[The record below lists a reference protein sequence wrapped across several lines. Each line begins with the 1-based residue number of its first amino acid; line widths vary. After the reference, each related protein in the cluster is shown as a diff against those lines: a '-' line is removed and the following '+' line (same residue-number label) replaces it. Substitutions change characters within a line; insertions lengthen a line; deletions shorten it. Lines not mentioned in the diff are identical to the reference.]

1 MSNNFYNHGSFPTT
15 GSAATSASMR
25 AELDAIAAGFDKMP
39 TLTGNANEIV
49 VVNSSGTA
57 LTAIPTLPATSG
69 GTGFASY
76 AVGDLLYAA
85 TTTALAKLA
94 DVVTGN
100 ALISGGVGV
109 APSWGK
115 IGLTTHVTGTLPAT
129 NGGTGFA
136 SYAVGDLL
144 FASTTTALSALADV
158 ATGNAL
164 ISGGVGVA
172 PSYGKIGLTTHVSGT
187 LPTANGGT
195 NLTSFT
201 ANGIVYA
208 SSTSA
213 LATGSA
219 LTFDGS
225 TLATT
230 GALTVDG
237 NTTLGNA
244 STDTVTVNGYI
255 GVGGAG
261 NVNNLLR
268 VTGSGSFAGAD
279 QSGGVFF
286 PTGTTSGTSEVSAV
300 LGAVQTAAS
309 AYTVTNVVGLKASNA
324 VKGAG
329 STITNQHGLYVADQT
344 QGTNNYGITS
354 LVSSGTNKWNI
365 YASGT
370 AANYFAGNVGIGVT
384 TPSYLLSLYGATSQ
398 IQFVNVNTGTT
409 ASDGLTIGMGGS
421 SSTDAYINQRENA
434 NLIFNTNATERMRLD
449 SAGNL
454 GLGVV
459 PSAWGTS
466 VFNALQVRNGAIW
479 GDVRSAQ
486 SGNTFFG
493 GNTFFDGTNYKYI
506 TTNAAGYMSVSA
518 NSGGQFAWFQAPSG
532 TAGNAITFTQAMTL
546 DASGRLLVGATSV
559 RSGQGYPL
567 YVETTSVTGGFFA
580 RNSADATG
588 TVMKFAKSR
597 ATAVGG
603 VTAVTTN
610 DTLGDLYF
618 SGTDGTGLL
627 DGARIIAAVDGTVTT
642 GGMPT
647 RLAFSTSAAGSSSPT
662 ERLRIDSSGNV
673 SIGTSSPLV
682 AAGFTTVNVY
692 NATTGAI
699 YRALSADSTADGRL
713 QVVNGAVNIG
723 SYTNVPFLFNVNGT
737 ERMRIDSSGNVGIGT
752 SSPAYKLDVAGAI
765 STNNNLTFTGTGNR
779 ITGDFSNATVAN
791 RVMFQTSTANANTNL
806 GVIPNGTAVGVN
818 SLLFN
823 NSDPTNAGFA
833 NVSINTSA
841 VSFTSGITG
850 TGTYVPMT
858 FFTGGSER
866 MRVDTS
872 GNVGIGTSSPAAKL
886 NVYDASNALIA
897 AQGDAAT
904 SVLAQRSSNDIFSS
918 ALTMRKTRGTVAAQ
932 TAPNSGDTI
941 GIVNYQVFGGT
952 NNRNLTQITSVV
964 DTYTS
969 DSNISSYLFFAT
981 SPSGSAA
988 ATERARIDSSGNLL
1002 IGTTTATSNSRFKV
1016 QGSSTSG
1023 SDHCAQFTKSN
1034 GDNILF
1040 LKNDGSTI
1048 ADGVYNSTTA
1058 NAANVYISGSAQLQR
1073 STSSL
1078 KYKTDVQ
1085 NAVHGLAEVMALR
1098 PVTYKGKNDGN
1109 QVFGGLIAEEVH
1121 EAGLTEFVQ
1130 YADDGS
1136 PDALAYG
1143 NMVSLCIKA
1152 IQEMKVIID
1161 AQADRIAALEAK

>member
-201 ANGIVYA
+201 ANGVVYA

-255 GVGGAG
+255 GVGVAPNQNINIFVQKPTVGASQSQASISTFG
-261 NVNNLLR
+261 YKGSSDASSITGVAAYASSAAAATTIANVYGLQAS
-268 VTGSGSFAGAD
+268 VT
-279 QSGGVFF
+279 
-286 PTGTTSGTSEVSAV
+286 T
-300 LGAVQTAAS
+300 
-309 AYTVTNVVGLKASNA
+309 
-324 VKGAG
+324 KGAG
-329 STITNQHGLYVADQT
+329 STITNAHAIQIPDLSE
-344 QGTNNYGITS
+344 GTNNFGITS

-370 AANYFAGNVGIGVT
+370 AANYFAGTTLIGTTASQTVGNGNVNPNLLIETPNAGASLALVRNTATVTGGILVLGKSRGAAAGSRTAVNNGDNLGEIRFDGADGTSMLDAASFYVQADGAPTTGSVPGRLVFGTTAAGGGSPTERMRIDSAGNVGIG
-384 TPSYLLSLYGATSQ
+384 TSSPTYKT
-398 IQFVNVNTGTT
+398 VV
-409 ASDGLTIGMGGS
+409 SGGS
-421 SSTDAYINQRENA
+421 SDSILAIHSDTNSSPSAKLYLMRGTTDTFGGDSYTDWSLETSGAD
-434 NLIFNTNATERMRLD
+434 LIIQSATSSVTSERVRFD

-454 GLGVV
+454 GLGVT
-459 PSAWGTS
+459 PSAWGGGFKAVDLNTY
-466 VFNALQVRNGAIW
+466 GAI
-479 GDVRSAQ
+479 GSTTGTT
-486 SGNTFFG
+486 SIFGNAYY
-493 GNTFFDGTNYKYI
+493 NGTNYIYKQTSAATFYDQALGLHRWW
-506 TTNAAGYMSVSA
+506 NAP
-518 NSGGQFAWFQAPSG
+518 NG

-546 DASGRLLVGATSV
+546 DASGRLLIGATSV

-567 YVETTSVTGGFFA
+567 YVETTSTTGGFFA
-580 RNSADATG
+580 RNSADAVG

-597 ATAVGG
+597 ATSVGG
-603 VTAVTTN
+603 VTTVTNN

-618 SGTDGTGLL
+618 SGTDGTGLV

-662 ERLRIDSSGNV
+662 ER
-673 SIGTSSPLV
+673 
-682 AAGFTTVNVY
+682 
-692 NATTGAI
+692 
-699 YRALSADSTADGRL
+699 
-713 QVVNGAVNIG
+713 
-723 SYTNVPFLFNVNGT
+723 
-737 ERMRIDSSGNVGIGT
+737 MRIDSSGNINIAT
-752 SSPAYKLDVAGAI
+752 AGA
-765 STNNNLTFTGTGNR
+765 R

-791 RVMFQTSTANANTNL
+791 RVAFQSSTTN
-806 GVIPNGTAVGVN
+806 GATDIPIIPNGTA
-818 SLLFN
+818 
-823 NSDPTNAGFA
+823 TNARHFYY
-833 NVSINTSA
+833 ST
-841 VSFTSGITG
+841 
-850 TGTYVPMT
+850 
-858 FFTGGSER
+858 
-866 MRVDTS
+866 
-872 GNVGIGTSSPAAKL
+872 
-886 NVYDASNALIA
+886 
-897 AQGDAAT
+897 
-904 SVLAQRSSNDIFSS
+904 ND
-918 ALTMRKTRGTVAAQ
+918 LQ
-932 TAPNSGDTI
+932 T
-941 GIVNYQVFGGT
+941 
-952 NNRNLTQITSVV
+952 
-964 DTYTS
+964 
-969 DSNISSYLFFAT
+969 
-981 SPSGSAA
+981 
-988 ATERARIDSSGNLL
+988 LL
-1002 IGTTTATSNSRFKV
+1002 
-1016 QGSSTSG
+1016 
-1023 SDHCAQFTKSN
+1023 
-1034 GDNILF
+1034 
-1040 LKNDGSTI
+1040 
-1048 ADGVYNSTTA
+1048 Y
-1058 NAANVYISGSAQLQR
+1058 
-1073 STSSL
+1073 
-1078 KYKTDVQ
+1078 
-1085 NAVHGLAEVMALR
+1085 
-1098 PVTYKGKNDGN
+1098 
-1109 QVFGGLIAEEVH
+1109 
-1121 EAGLTEFVQ
+1121 
-1130 YADDGS
+1130 
-1136 PDALAYG
+1136 
-1143 NMVSLCIKA
+1143 
-1152 IQEMKVIID
+1152 
-1161 AQADRIAALEAK
+1161 